1 MNCFNSKRLST
12 EYARDYF
19 VSLGLIIGVICG
31 TFVHVNAQTSQ
42 PKKPKTEKEIR
53 NLIKNSLKNDLKVR
67 DIAVD
72 ELLKL
77 EIGSIPIL
85 FKIVKKAKPC
95 ERVQAASFVSDI
107 DKGNKEIIPL
117 LVGLFRGGNLLSLFN
132 LQEEFMCRRRAA
144 FLLAESADGIKELN
158 KVLKKG
164 DLWERQSVIFAFDDL
179 TETSEYPPDVFE
191 AVKEAI
197 PIIAE
202 SLKSKDKVLSE
213 MSYEVL
219 SQISGHSPAELKELA
234 QRYIDESEK

>member
-1 MNCFNSKRLST
+1 MICFNNKRLPT
-12 EYARDYF
+12 GYARDYF
-19 VSLGLIIGVICG
+19 VCLGLVLGIICG
-31 TFVHVNAQTSQ
+31 LFMHVNAQSSQ
-42 PKKPKTEKEIR
+42 PKKIKIEKEIR
-53 NLIKNSLKNDLKVR
+53 NLIKKSLENDLKTR
-67 DIAVD
+67 DNAGE

-77 EIGSIPIL
+77 ELDSIPIL

-95 ERVQAASFVSDI
+95 EQVQAASVVLVI

-132 LQEEFMCRRRAA
+132 LREEFMCRRRAA

-179 TETSEYPPDVFE
+179 TETSEYPPDVYE

-219 SQISGHSPAELKELA
+219 SQISGHSPTELKELA
-234 QRYIDESEK
+234 QKYIDESEK